1 MRKPAKSKTYPAA
14 KRGGGRA
21 DAERRELALLEE
33 FIRCDSV
40 ISLAGAIAARLGRKG
55 PSEVLIEAAGLA
67 PGESL
72 AVEATALTGQQLMGP
87 NDGGVSMVPRR

>member
-1 MRKPAKSKTYPAA
+1 MRKPAKSKAYPAA
-14 KRGGGRA
+14 KRGGGGA

-40 ISLAGAIAARLGRKG
+40 ISLAGAIAARLGRKE
-55 PSEVLIEAAGLA
+55 PSEDLIEAAGLA

-72 AVEATALTGQQLMGP
+72 AVEATELTGQQLMGP
-87 NDGGVSMVPRR
+87 NDGGASMVPRR